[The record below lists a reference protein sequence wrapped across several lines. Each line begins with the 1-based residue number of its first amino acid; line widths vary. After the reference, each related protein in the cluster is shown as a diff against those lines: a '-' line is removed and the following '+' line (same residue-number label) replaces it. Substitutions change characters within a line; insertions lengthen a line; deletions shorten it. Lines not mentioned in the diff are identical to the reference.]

1 GGKVRVGGVGS
12 ERAPRLDAA
21 RAPAEDEVMLRIG
34 SLPSRIAETVEVIE
48 RAFPAA
54 EQAVLITGCA
64 SLGSLRVAITGADVE
79 TVKRLVEEMRGLTA
93 DLGGAVVVESAPTSV
108 RAAFDPW
115 GPVEPAALGLMR
127 AIKQEFDARGVLNP
141 GRFVGGL

>member
-1 GGKVRVGGVGS
+1 
-12 ERAPRLDAA
+12 
-21 RAPAEDEVMLRIG
+21 
-34 SLPSRIAETVEVIE
+34 
-48 RAFPAA
+48 
-54 EQAVLITGCA
+54 
-64 SLGSLRVAITGADVE
+64 
-79 TVKRLVEEMRGLTA
+79 
-93 DLGGAVVVESAPTSV
+93 V

>member
-1 GGKVRVGGVGS
+1 
-12 ERAPRLDAA
+12 
-21 RAPAEDEVMLRIG
+21 
-34 SLPSRIAETVEVIE
+34 
-48 RAFPAA
+48 
-54 EQAVLITGCA
+54 
-64 SLGSLRVAITGADVE
+64 
-79 TVKRLVEEMRGLTA
+79 MRGLTA
-93 DLGGAVVVESAPTSV
+93 DFGGAVVVESAPTSV